1 MFQMP
6 VRLLDEDA
14 PGGTTHKIQ
23 SSQNSRPESPGGYK
37 WRGGGAFAFSLLYIF

>member
-14 PGGTTHKIQ
+14 PGGSRYKTEH
-23 SSQNSRPESPGGYK
+23 SQDSILEAPGG
-37 WRGGGAFAFSLLYIF
+37 